1 MYSGT
6 PQPSIDNQVIP
17 YSHSIYCAT
26 HPVDGFIRV
35 GVAHVASAEIR
46 HYVMAGC
53 QIVQLL
59 FMNRTPANDLQSA
72 VLRSV
77 ASPLRNIDPSHPILG
92 ESGLN
97 GGGTAWSA
105 QGGVHDL
112 AAMAK
117 NLRISHMNGLLDLP
131 YEVLRT
137 TLGLPRLRWK
147 DWRTGPVSADYREP
161 SFPARHV
168 SRRDDLATR
177 S

>member
-6 PQPSIDNQVIP
+6 PQPSIGTHVIP

-26 HPVDGFIRV
+26 HPVEGFIRV

-53 QIVQLL
+53 QVSQLL
-59 FMNRTPANDLQSA
+59 FMNRTPAYELQSA
-72 VLRSV
+72 ILRSV
-77 ASPLRNIDPSHPILG
+77 ASPFRNIDPNHPILG
-92 ESGLN
+92 ENGLN
-97 GGGTAWSA
+97 GGSTSWAA
-105 QGGVHDL
+105 QGGVYDL
-112 AAMAK
+112 AELAR

-131 YEVLRT
+131 YEVLRS
-137 TLGLPRLRWK
+137 TLGLPRLRWD
-147 DWRTGPVSADYREP
+147 DWRTGPVSDDYREP

-168 SRRDDLATR
+168 SRVDRLIAH